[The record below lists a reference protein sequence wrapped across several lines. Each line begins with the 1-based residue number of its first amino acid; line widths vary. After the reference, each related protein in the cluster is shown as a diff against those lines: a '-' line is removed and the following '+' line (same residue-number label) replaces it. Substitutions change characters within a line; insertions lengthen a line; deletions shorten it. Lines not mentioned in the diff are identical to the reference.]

1 MPNASRH
8 KAAEKK
14 KAPRVGALAP
24 GLFRVSGPAQMRLGR
39 VNLTKAVCLIT
50 NHPLGMKSP
59 SLTD

>member
-1 MPNASRH
+1 
-8 KAAEKK
+8 
-14 KAPRVGALAP
+14 VGALAP